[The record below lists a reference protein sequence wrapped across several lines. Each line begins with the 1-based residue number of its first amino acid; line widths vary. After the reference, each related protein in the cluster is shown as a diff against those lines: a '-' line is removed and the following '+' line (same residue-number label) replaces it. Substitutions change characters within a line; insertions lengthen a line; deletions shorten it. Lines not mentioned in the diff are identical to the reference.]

1 MSYLVVFPQK
11 TTLDDFVL
19 EKPKID
25 EKFYFSKPNP
35 KINKDSLMKEIAF
48 LLDSI
53 REVMYKKDFLKTEV
67 DKLASKG
74 CEHHNNYLKNVK
86 NPKEPNT
93 IYLTHGEPKINSKG
107 GEYIGKEELIDN
119 AQLRHYT
126 FALTRPLGIEYFTR
140 NLLRNNIYTFEYV
153 EIMDK
158 IKKDSIGYMEYLG
171 EVCSAGS
178 LSCISKYG
186 YSIKDVAKLIVYGF
200 YESKPHWCLL
210 RMDLYTNIAGD
221 IQIEKIPSGEYR
233 YWFTMTIGRKIIMK
247 RTLVKNDKLT
257 DFQRGLGFKE
267 FYYHYDETIIENKI
281 PLSII
286 NTEVTA
292 KKKKRKWNFFW
303 RK

>member
-86 NPKEPNT
+86 NPKELSA
-93 IYLTHGEPKINSKG
+93 IYLTHGEPKNNSFG
-107 GEYIGKEELIDN
+107 GEYVGNEELIDN

-158 IKKDSIGYMEYLG
+158 VKKDSISYMEYLG
-171 EVCSAGS
+171 EVCSAGP
-178 LSCISKYG
+178 LSSISKDG
-186 YSIKDVAKLIVYGF
+186 YSVKDVAKLITYRF
-200 YESKPHWCLL
+200 YKSKPHWCLL
-210 RMDLYTNIAGD
+210 RMDLYTTIAGD
-221 IQIEKIPSGEYR
+221 IQIQKDLSGEYN
-233 YWFTMTIGRKIIMK
+233 YFFTMTIGRKIIMV
-247 RTLVKNDKLT
+247 RTMFKNEKLT

-267 FYYHYDETIIENKI
+267 SYYKYKETIVQN
-281 PLSII
+281 
-286 NTEVTA
+286 
-292 KKKKRKWNFFW
+292 
-303 RK
+303 